1 MKMKVYFGE
10 NLKCLRKQKGMTQ
23 ESLARAIGVSFQTI
37 SKWER
42 GETYPDI
49 GLLPAIAS
57 FFEITVDELLGI
69 DKSVNE
75 EKIKTIIDK
84 YDNMRLKDTTAM
96 LHELKASAKE
106 FPNEYAI
113 LIRYMELIQ
122 VNINHLDAVQDS
134 NEISILYER
143 IQKHCTDDE
152 IRIRSKHIMI
162 DNLLWQYDVLG
173 YDEELKQKAESIIAS
188 LPKLK
193 DAKEI
198 AISKTANADNWS
210 RLFGK
215 EIEELTYLLQNAII
229 SYCYYTNSFTT
240 EYKIQAT
247 EHMNGIIKM
256 LDTDEKPTKNR
267 IHLIYNYG
275 HLGHLYFEKG
285 DNKSALYYLKLA
297 AQQAVAFDSMPESE
311 RTAIY
316 YEREERFQNMSMQE
330 RMRELMTEHYP
341 LSNDFKTTTE
351 FQEIIDI
358 MK

>member
-1 MKMKVYFGE
+1 MNIYFSE
-10 NLKCLRKQKGMTQ
+10 NIKRLRKERDLTQ
-23 ESLARAIGVSFQTI
+23 EALADFLGVSFQAV

-42 GETYPDI
+42 GESYPDI
-49 GLLPAIAS
+49 EMLPVISS
-57 FFEITVDELLGI
+57 FFEITIDELLGI
-69 DKSVNE
+69 DKSVKE
-75 EKIKTIIDK
+75 EKIRTYIDK
-84 YDNMRLKDTTAM
+84 YENMRLKDTATV
-96 LHELKASAKE
+96 LHELKAATKE

-113 LIRYMELIQ
+113 LIRYMELLQ
-122 VNINHLDAVQDS
+122 TNRNHLNAVQDS
-134 NEISILYER
+134 NEISTLYER

-152 IRIRSKHIMI
+152 IRIRSKRIMI

-173 YDEELKQKAESIIAS
+173 YDEEIKQKAESIIAS
-188 LPKLK
+188 LPKLE

-198 AISKTANADNWS
+198 TISKTANADNWS
-210 RLFGK
+210 GLFGK
-215 EIEELTYLLQNAII
+215 EIEELTYLLQNAVI
-229 SYCYYTNSFTT
+229 SYCYYTNDFTT

-247 EHMNGIIKM
+247 QHMNGIIKM

-316 YEREERFQNMSMQE
+316 YEQEERFQNMRMRE

-341 LSNDFKTTTE
+341 LSNDFKTTTD
-351 FQEIIDI
+351 FQEIIKI
-358 MK
+358 ME